1 MAVDTPVLDRPMF
14 QARGNVTKSKGIAA
28 VQADD
33 NAPNEAVF
41 SDLKARREAAAAM
54 VAEAK
59 QKFDPSNFQMLTE
72 QERPQVFRPV
82 AVNMPAQQPT
92 ANTAQQMQQM
102 AAQGVQQP
110 VHMAHGGIAGFA
122 KGGINT
128 IDNANSLD
136 TSDATDTV
144 DPTVD
149 SYYATGARFR
159 GLRNQ
164 INNPNMVYPVDA
176 AAPVSGLQ
184 SNAMKKSILSPAT
197 WSDDDIDEIARQTYA
212 VKKGQYE
219 TSTAKSAVGRGI
231 QSLNPF
237 RNAPDMESIIQDLK
251 SKRDVARQYSVE
263 KEGSAKLQSDEDAR
277 MKAITENPVPSIFAT
292 QTAEDRAAAIAKQ
305 QGALSAINNP
315 MPNRPDEGGGGSSTP
330 PAPEGIGTL
339 PVRPDGTG
347 GGFSMSA
354 TDTSI
359 PVSGVGTPSVRPD
372 GTGGGS
378 SMSETDTTA
387 KTTPPV
393 VPPVAVPTG
402 AVPNQTLNAR
412 SPQTEGGQLPAKNT
426 NDYASD
432 QEPSVKSGI
441 SQLPD
446 RSGSDKITLEGIKAD
461 RAAQRQDNLNLAL
474 IQAGLAIAGGKSSNA
489 LTNIGEGGVTGVQA
503 FSKGEQE
510 ARQFQRDQM
519 SDLRAQQQASALR
532 EYQNAQ
538 LGLSGEQLKLS
549 AATQKANEA
558 YQSGMLT
565 NTAESRR
572 VQEGQFAQTLAQ
584 TDKQLTATIATAE
597 ATRDAGLVKATS
609 EQITSQLNNLE
620 TERSR
625 LVTNKDLQMLN
636 PGEYAI
642 QMDRIDRQKK
652 LLDSKSDALQA
663 MSANKLGITLPSAG
677 SAPATQH
684 KVGDPISQNGKNYRV
699 TAVDA
704 NGKVTAADPM

>member
-1 MAVDTPVLDRPMF
+1 
-14 QARGNVTKSKGIAA
+14 
-28 VQADD
+28 
-33 NAPNEAVF
+33 
-41 SDLKARREAAAAM
+41 
-54 VAEAK
+54 
-59 QKFDPSNFQMLTE
+59 
-72 QERPQVFRPV
+72 
-82 AVNMPAQQPT
+82 
-92 ANTAQQMQQM
+92 MQQM
-102 AAQGVQQP
+102 AARGVQQP
-110 VHMAHGGIAGFA
+110 VQQQPVQMAIGGLAAYA
-122 KGGINT
+122 KGGYHSGDSYGPYSASYT
-128 IDNANSLD
+128 NAMRGVANDSSLTDRYNLPSYGSGSTVGDFD
-136 TSDATDTV
+136 TSEATDTV

-197 WSDDDIDEIARQTYA
+197 WSDDDINEIARQTYA

-251 SKRDVARQYSVE
+251 SKRDIARQYSVE

-292 QTAEDRAAAIAKQ
+292 QTAEDRAVAIAKQ

-387 KTTPPV
+387 KATPPV
-393 VPPVAVPTG
+393 VPPIAVPTG

-432 QEPSVKSGI
+432 QEPSAKSGI

-572 VQEGQFAQTLAQ
+572 VQEGQFVQTLAQ
-584 TDKQLTATIATAE
+584 TDKQLTATIETA
-597 ATRDAGLVKATS
+597 AASRDTAALKAIS
-609 EQITSQLNNLE
+609 EQITSQANNLE

-625 LVTNKDLQMLN
+625 LVSGNLQMIN
-636 PGEYAI
+636 PAEYAI
-642 QMDRIDRQKK
+642 QMDRIDRQKR

-663 MSANKLGITLPSAG
+663 AASKTLGVVLPS
-677 SAPATQH
+677 SSSVPTVPH
-684 KVGDPISQNGKNYRV
+684 KVGDPILQNGKQFRV
-699 TAVDA
+699 TGVDA
-704 NGKVTAADPM
+704 NGKVTSADPI